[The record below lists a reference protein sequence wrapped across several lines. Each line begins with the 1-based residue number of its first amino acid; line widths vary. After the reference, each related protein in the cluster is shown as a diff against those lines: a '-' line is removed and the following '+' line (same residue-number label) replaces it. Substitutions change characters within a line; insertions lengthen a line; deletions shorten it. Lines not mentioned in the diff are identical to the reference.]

1 MYVYILRFIEHILY
15 ICVCVYI
22 YMYVCVYIYICLPS
36 LLNLPPTP
44 VAFPLNGIGNCRKN
58 LFVDMPLFDLNLIVR
73 K

>member
-1 MYVYILRFIEHILY
+1 
-15 ICVCVYI
+15 
-22 YMYVCVYIYICLPS
+22 MYVCVYIYICLPS